1 MGAPILFASSFVLT
15 GRGDDEP
22 ENAERTSGHL
32 DGLFFI
38 GVQRSDYNFN
48 VEVSRG
54 PFRISILRC
63 PEVRLGFQL

>member
-1 MGAPILFASSFVLT
+1 MYFACFSCAR
-15 GRGDDEP
+15 RGVRMMMMEP
-22 ENAERTSGHL
+22 RTLNGPL
-32 DGLFFI
+32 DTSMVCFFI

-48 VEVSRG
+48 FEVSGG